1 MGKISSLVIFALAAA
16 LTLLVVG
23 ASLVLV
29 PSPRKT
35 VLVYSAPTLAGVSDE
50 LVKLADMNVDVQVH
64 GSVFAANLIKAG
76 RRPDLFLS
84 VDVELKKSLAYRAEK
99 TIGTYGL
106 VFVCRQG
113 FNGLDALVTSR
124 IGLADPNQAP
134 IGYRALAAMYLI
146 SEREK
151 LGLKEELERSLNIR
165 YIVDGSS
172 LKIVVSNISPSGRFY
187 MRPNLDIVASL
198 LEAGAVD
205 CIFAHTPFVITRN
218 LGKNY
223 KVFELPEYAR
233 FDKTPSVEIVV
244 ELATDEIKVV
254 KLEAIAV
261 SFSEDGDRL
270 LRLLD
275 RIDVGKYGFVRGVN

>member
-1 MGKISSLVIFALAAA
+1 
-16 LTLLVVG
+16 
-23 ASLVLV
+23 
-29 PSPRKT
+29 
-35 VLVYSAPTLAGVSDE
+35 
-50 LVKLADMNVDVQVH
+50 
-64 GSVFAANLIKAG
+64 
-76 RRPDLFLS
+76 
-84 VDVELKKSLAYRAEK
+84 
-99 TIGTYGL
+99 
-106 VFVCRQG
+106 
-113 FNGLDALVTSR
+113 
-124 IGLADPNQAP
+124 P

-205 CIFAHTPFVITRN
+205 CIFAHTPFVVTRN

-244 ELATDEIKVV
+244 ELATGEIKVV
-254 KLEAIAV
+254 KFEAVAV

-270 LRLLD
+270 LLLLD
-275 RIDVGKYGFVRGVN
+275 KIDVGKYGFVRGVN